1 VLYGTLPQMNIIESK
16 NRRLTKIVCTLG
28 PACSTKEQ
36 LLELTRVGMNVARI
50 NFSHGTRKQHIAT
63 LNMIQ
68 ELNERHGCCIA
79 SLIDTC
85 GCEIRSGDV
94 QDPIEIAA
102 GEEVIFA
109 PTTLKNLTTTKKI
122 IEVGYDGFSTDVKE
136 TNQILIDNGS
146 MSFTIVAINPDGSVL
161 GRAAQAGAIGSRRH
175 INLPGADID
184 LPSITEKDWDDIAFA
199 AERGVDFTAL
209 SFIRNASEV
218 EEVRALLEKKKSTM
232 QIITKVETQQAVTNI
247 AEIIEVSD
255 GIMVAR
261 GDLGAE
267 VPFEH
272 LPVIQDDIVYR
283 CRDAGKP
290 VIVATHM
297 LESMTEHPIPTRAE
311 VTDVAHAATEFTDA
325 TMLSGETASGKH
337 PPIAV
342 SAMDRIL
349 RATETHLSRF
359 PSDQNMAIH
368 NDSDARAHAAVS
380 LARSSSAAAIV
391 VITSTGQNARRV
403 SKFRPSVPI
412 VALTKAS
419 VIQRKIQLL
428 YGVFPLVIEFSQEED
443 TVIRGL
449 EAAKAQKLLSP
460 GDLVV
465 VLSDIQ
471 TKKEPVT
478 SIQMRTVE

>member
-1 VLYGTLPQMNIIESK
+1 MNLIDSN
-16 NRRLTKIVCTLG
+16 NRRLTKIVCTIG
-28 PACSTKEQ
+28 PACSTREQ
-36 LLELTRVGMNVARI
+36 LLELVKAGMNVARL
-50 NFSHGTRKQHIAT
+50 NFSHGSREDHLAT
-63 LNMIQ
+63 VRSIQ
-68 ELNERHGCCIA
+68 ELNEKYGCCVAI
-79 SLIDTC
+79 LIDTQ
-85 GCEIRSGDV
+85 GCEIRTGDV
-94 QDPIEIAA
+94 QDPILVSQ

-109 PTTLKNLTTTKKI
+109 PTTLKNLPSGKKI
-122 IEVGYDGFSTDVKE
+122 IEVGYDGFSTDVRE
-136 TNQILIDNGS
+136 TNLILVDNGEL
-146 MSFTIVAINPDGSVL
+146 SFEIVAINKDGSV
-161 GRAAQAGAIGSRRH
+161 RAKAQQDGSIGSRRH
-175 INLPGADID
+175 VNLPGADLD
-184 LPSITEKDWDDIAFA
+184 LPSITEKDWSDIAFA
-199 AERGVDFTAL
+199 ADAGADYIAL

-218 EEVRALLEKKKSTM
+218 QEVRALLTKKKSTTN
-232 QIITKVETQQAVTNI
+232 IITKVETQGAVEQI
-247 AEIIEVSD
+247 AEIVDVSD
-255 GIMVAR
+255 GVMVAR

-325 TMLSGETASGKH
+325 TMLSGETASGRH
-337 PPIAV
+337 PPLAV

-359 PSDQNMAIH
+359 PSDKNMAIH

-419 VIQRKIQLL
+419 VIQRKLQLL

>member
-1 VLYGTLPQMNIIESK
+1 MNLIESHL
-16 NRRLTKIVCTLG
+16 RRLTKIVCTLG
-28 PACSTKEQ
+28 PACSTKKQ
-36 LLELTRVGMNVARI
+36 LLELVEKGMNVARI
-50 NFSHGTRKQHIAT
+50 NVSHGSREAHIET
-63 LNMIQ
+63 LAMIR
-68 ELNERHGCCIA
+68 ELNEKHGCCVA
-79 SLIDTC
+79 SLIDTR
-85 GCEIRSGDV
+85 GAEIRTGDV
-94 QDPIEIAA
+94 QDPIEIAI

-109 PTTLKNLTTTKKI
+109 PTTLKNLSPDKKI
-122 IEVGYDGFSTDVKE
+122 IHVGYDGFSSDVQE
-136 TNQILIDNGS
+136 TNQILIDNGA
-146 MSFTIVAINPDGSVL
+146 MSFDIVSANDDGSVL
-161 GRAAQAGAIGSRRH
+161 ARALQEGSISSRRH

-199 AERGVDFTAL
+199 AEHDVDFVAL
-209 SFIRNASEV
+209 SFIRNADEV
-218 EEVRALLEKKKSTM
+218 KEVRTLIDKKKSNL
-232 QIITKVETQQAVTNI
+232 QIITKVETQKAVKNI
-247 AEIIEVSD
+247 SEIIDASD
-255 GIMVAR
+255 GVMVAR

-311 VTDVAHAATEFTDA
+311 VTDVAHAATEYTDS

-337 PPIAV
+337 PPLAV

-359 PSDQNMAIH
+359 PPDQNMAIH
-368 NDSDARAHAAVS
+368 GDSDARAHAAVS
-380 LARSSSAAAIV
+380 LARSSNAAAVV
-391 VITSTGQNARRV
+391 VITSTGHTARRV
-403 SKFRPSVPI
+403 SKFRPAVPI
-412 VALTKAS
+412 ITLTLTEQT
-419 VIQRKIQLL
+419 QRKLQLL
-428 YGVFPLVIEFSQEED
+428 YGVYPLVIEFTQEEE

-449 EAAKAQKLLSP
+449 EAAKKGDLLSP
-460 GDLVV
+460 GDRVV
-465 VLSDIQ
+465 IISDIQ

>member
-1 VLYGTLPQMNIIESK
+1 MA
-16 NRRLTKIVCTLG
+16 RL
-28 PACSTKEQ
+28 
-36 LLELTRVGMNVARI
+36 NV
-50 NFSHGTRKQHIAT
+50 SHGSRKDHIAT
-63 LNMIQ
+63 LNTIR
-68 ELNERHGCCIA
+68 EINKEKGFSVA
-79 SLIDTC
+79 SLIDTR
-85 GCEIRSGDV
+85 GCEIRTGDV
-94 QDPIEIAA
+94 QDPIEIAS
-102 GEEVIFA
+102 GEEILFA
-109 PTTLKNLTTTKKI
+109 PTTLKDLKTDKKI
-122 IEVGYDGFSTDVKE
+122 IHVGYDGFSSDVQE
-136 TNQILIDNGS
+136 TNQILIDNGAI
-146 MSFTIVAINPDGSVL
+146 SFVIVSINKDGSVL
-161 GRAAQAGAIGSRRH
+161 ARASQEGEIGSRRH

-184 LPSITEKDWDDIAFA
+184 LPSITDKDWDDIGFA
-199 AERGVDFTAL
+199 AEHDVDFVAL
-209 SFIRNASEV
+209 SFIRSADEV
-218 EEVRALLEKKKSTM
+218 REVRALLDKKKSNM
-232 QIITKVETQQAVTNI
+232 RIITKVETQKAVINLS
-247 AEIIEVSD
+247 EIIEASD
-255 GIMVAR
+255 GLMVAR

-368 NDSDARAHAAVS
+368 SDSDARAHAAVS
-380 LARSSSAAAIV
+380 LARSSNAAAIV
-391 VITSTGQNARRV
+391 VITSTGHNSRRV

-412 VALTKAS
+412 ITLINEEQ
-419 VIQRKIQLL
+419 IQRKLQLL
-428 YGVFPLVIEFSQEED
+428 YGVYPIVIEFSQEEE

-449 EAAKAQKLLSP
+449 EAAKKDKLLTK
-460 GDLVV
+460 GDRIVII
-465 VLSDIQ
+465 SDIQ
-471 TKKEPVT
+471 TYKEPVT